1 MSDLQQIIVLATN
14 ILQPQNNELRSQ
26 SEKALIELRDSS
38 PNELVILFVNLL
50 ESNYTYWSTIE
61 LSCCFFIFNLFLF

>member
-50 ESNYTYWSTIE
+50 ESNYTY
-61 LSCCFFIFNLFLF
+61 